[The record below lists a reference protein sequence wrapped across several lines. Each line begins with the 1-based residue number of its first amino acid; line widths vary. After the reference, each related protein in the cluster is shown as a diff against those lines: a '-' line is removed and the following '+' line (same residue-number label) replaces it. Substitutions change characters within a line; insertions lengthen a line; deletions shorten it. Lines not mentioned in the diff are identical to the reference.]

1 VNASESAALVGGPGE
16 LVAIDLPPGPR
27 WLPLLEGLWASGATV
42 LPVDHRLAAAERRA
56 VLDRARPAV
65 LIDGDGVTIFV
76 GDPVDETVGLV
87 MATSGTAGAPKL
99 VELSRAAL
107 TAAIDASSSMLGA
120 GPGDPW
126 VSCLTPA
133 HMGGMLVLLRAVV
146 REVPVEVHE
155 AFEPARLATVSR
167 GASVSLVPAMLR
179 RLVEASVDLSRFGTL
194 LVGGDALDDGLAA
207 EARALGGHVV
217 TTYGLTETSGGVV
230 YEGVSFPGTR
240 LRISGSDDRIEV
252 RGPTV
257 MEGYRLDPAATGSAF
272 VADGWLRTGDAG
284 AIEDGRLIVHGRAD
298 DAIRTGG
305 ETVWPREVER
315 VLATH
320 PKVAEVAVAGRPD
333 PEWGHHVVAF
343 VVPID
348 PADPPSL
355 RELRDH
361 TGERIARFKAPREL
375 ELVEAIPRTSAGK
388 VRRGTL

>member
-1 VNASESAALVGGPGE
+1 
-16 LVAIDLPPGPR
+16 
-27 WLPLLEGLWASGATV
+27 
-42 LPVDHRLAAAERRA
+42 VDHRLAAAERRA